1 MGKPRNTRTT
11 RKCRGYGSGPCH
23 RGARSATASAM
34 RDLCKTAELAENPLA
49 VHVLGTMRWLFVGE
63 ALVLRKVQCIV

>member
-1 MGKPRNTRTT
+1 M
-11 RKCRGYGSGPCH
+11 
-23 RGARSATASAM
+23 ASAM

-63 ALVLRKVQCIV
+63 ALVLRKVQRTA